1 MQYPGLLEV
10 ITTKFF
16 SGYFILP
23 LWICSIL
30 QVGGTVQL
38 YVYGNNQI
46 VQKDVC
52 NGSIDMFCG
61 TGIQQTCCDC
71 KDHKEDCW

>member
-1 MQYPGLLEV
+1 MQGRLSYRTMLGKLRIPDFCFWEGSRFTVCPFYMQYPGLLEV

-30 QVGGTVQL
+30 QVGGTVQ
-38 YVYGNNQI
+38 VYGT
-46 VQKDVC
+46 K
-52 NGSIDMFCG
+52 
-61 TGIQQTCCDC
+61 
-71 KDHKEDCW
+71 